1 MKTAPFKLRSGNK
14 PSMAKLSGGSPAK
27 QISQKVT
34 EGFSENIHNPGKT
47 TRVTTIDKGTGRT
60 SYVEKANSTGRT
72 VREGSF
78 GNNDKLT
85 KKVTSF
91 KPKFDPMKT
100 MKPGVEGFEKFQKTA
115 KNISNPKTSNISKM
129 KNVGKKILGKAT
141 KFLGGKAMGVAGMMM
156 GSIGTADANPANK
169 GKMTMKQEK
178 DLVSRSR
185 KMKKK

>member
-14 PSMAKLSGGSPAK
+14 PSIAKLSGGSPAK

-34 EGFSENIHNPGKT
+34 EGFSKNIHNPGKT

-72 VREGSF
+72 VREGS
-78 GNNDKLT
+78 GNTVAT
-85 KKVTSF
+85 KNYKASF

-141 KFLGGKAMGVAGMMM
+141 KFLGGKALGIAGMMM
-156 GSIGTADANPANK
+156 GSIGTVDANPANK